1 MLKPIKTFYVV
12 TRIPTFSDWEEA
24 VNTAKA
30 EDCIVEVRWM
40 PNIYTGWYHEYVFD
54 TSSPEE
60 LDQKTPRV
68 YGV

>member
-12 TRIPTFSDWEEA
+12 TRIPQYSDWEEA
-24 VNTAKA
+24 IRIAQTDA
-30 EDCIVEVRWM
+30 CIVEVRWM

-54 TSSPEE
+54 TSDPAE